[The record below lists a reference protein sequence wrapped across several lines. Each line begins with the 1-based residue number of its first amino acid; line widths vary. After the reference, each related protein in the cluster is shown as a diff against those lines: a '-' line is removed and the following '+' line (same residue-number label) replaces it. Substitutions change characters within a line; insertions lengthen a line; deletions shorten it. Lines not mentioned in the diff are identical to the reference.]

1 MESLKTLPFGP
12 DASVQQQPAIDDDNT
27 AFRYEPHVLCPA
39 CRELLTLAIERHRQ
53 RGAQLSEFIETT
65 YDFAHLCG
73 SAKLGCHVCALFE
86 AAMWTRPHDIVDT
99 ARMRDWKVAFAL
111 LPATD
116 PDALLMITIEC
127 SGNGTT
133 RGYSL
138 PVFSSN
144 HAGPPPSAPTP
155 IAGLSLGKSTGDEE
169 TFNVAKAW
177 LHKCLEEHRLCAEND
192 DAARVVRPRRLL
204 QLGDTIRLV
213 DATVAAGQDYVALSH
228 CWGNQ
233 VLVPTLRG
241 KTDATEAVLRAGV
254 ELSYLPKTFQDAV
267 LVTRK
272 LGFMFLWIDSLC
284 IIQDSA
290 DDWKD
295 QAEIMALVYNN
306 SVLTIA
312 ALKSP
317 GSHDGCFTD
326 ERNPLRLRPCVSEEL
341 GVSVSSWNPGRLWEV
356 EVNTS
361 GYGASPLHSR
371 AWVVQE
377 RYSAP
382 RTLLYGANGIYWEC
396 RCAQASESHYCN
408 VGWDDE
414 SNKKTWLQR
423 LEVRST
429 ESLRLSGWDARRN
442 SSLVTWKDHWIGLLK
457 AYSSCQLTHSTD
469 KIIAVTGL
477 IKEIERRSKAKP
489 RCILG
494 LWDYDLPGMALWYR
508 SRDSAN
514 SATDLI
520 GRLDNKMPTWTW
532 ASVEGRCSYLLSGGD
547 IEWQADV
554 SIDEAAVPATMKVE
568 TWSRQV
574 LLDDDAILLDPDDP
588 KSKDKKWGGDLDET
602 YSWFPDAEMPGPDV
616 PLSAIPLQRV
626 RISSGLWVA
635 RCLVLTP
642 CMKKAGGA
650 EFTRVGVVL
659 IRYSDKRDD
668 PFYSKGK
675 TGTEVVVLE

>member
-1 MESLKTLPFGP
+1 MQTLEALPFGP
-12 DASVQQQPAIDDDNT
+12 QAPGQPPPGTDDKT

-39 CRELLTLAIERHRQ
+39 CQELLALALARQ
-53 RGAQLSEFIETT
+53 RLPGARGSGFIESA
-65 YDFAHLCG
+65 YDFGQLCG
-73 SAKLGCHVCALFE
+73 SAQRGCHVCALFE
-86 AAMWTRPHDIVDT
+86 ASTWTRPHDIVDVD
-99 ARMRDWKVAFAL
+99 RMREWKVAFVL
-111 LPATD
+111 LPAID
-116 PDALLMITIEC
+116 PGALLTITIEC
-127 SGNGTT
+127 SGAGSL

-138 PVFSSN
+138 PVFANDRAGSSPS
-144 HAGPPPSAPTP
+144 GPIST
-155 IAGLSLGKSTGDEE
+155 AGLSLGRSTGDEE
-169 TFNVAKAW
+169 TFAVAKTW
-177 LHKCLEEHRLCAEND
+177 LDRCLKEHRLCAEND

-213 DATVAAGQDYVALSH
+213 DATVAAGQEYVALSH
-228 CWGNQ
+228 CWGQQ
-233 VLVPTLRG
+233 VRVPTL
-241 KTDATEAVLRAGV
+241 TEDTEPELRAGV

-267 LVTRK
+267 AITGR
-272 LGFMFLWIDSLC
+272 LGYQFLWIDSLC
-284 IIQDSA
+284 IIQDSD

-312 ALKSP
+312 ALKSS
-317 GSHDGCFTD
+317 GSHEGCFTYG
-326 ERNPLRLRPCVSEEL
+326 RNPLCLRPCVSDDL

-396 RCAQASESHYCN
+396 RCAQASEAHYCT
-408 VGWDDE
+408 VGWDNE

-423 LEVRST
+423 LEVGSQDT
-429 ESLRLSGWDARRN
+429 LKQPGWDETRKA
-442 SSLVTWKDHWIGLLK
+442 SMVAWKDHWIGLLK

-477 IKEIERRSKAKP
+477 IKEIERCSKAKP

-508 SRDSAN
+508 ARDDAN

-520 GRLDNKMPTWTW
+520 GRLENKMPTWTW
-532 ASVEGRCSYLLSGGD
+532 ASVEGRCSYLPSGGE

-554 SIDEAAVPATMKVE
+554 SIDEGAVPATMRVT
-568 TWSRQV
+568 TWSRKF
-574 LLDDDAILLDPDDP
+574 LLDEDDALQLDPDDA
-588 KSKDKKWGGDLDET
+588 KSKAKEWGGDLEET
-602 YSWFPDAEMPGPDV
+602 YSWFPDCEMPGPDQ
-616 PLSAIPLQRV
+616 PLSVVQMQRV
-626 RISSGLWVA
+626 RIASGLWVA

-642 CMKKAGGA
+642 CRTEAGGGGV
-650 EFTRVGVVL
+650 TRVGVVF

-668 PFYSKGK
+668 PFTEKNAQ
-675 TGTEVVVLE
+675 EVVALK

>member
-1 MESLKTLPFGP
+1 MRTLEALPFGP
-12 DASVQQQPAIDDDNT
+12 HAVGQQPPAAENDN
-27 AFRYEPHVLCPA
+27 AFCYEPHVLCPA
-39 CRELLTLAIERHRQ
+39 CRELLTLAIDQHRQ
-53 RGAQLSEFIETT
+53 PGAQGSDFIETA
-65 YDFAHLCG
+65 YDFGQLCG
-73 SAKLGCHVCALFE
+73 SAQLGCHGCALFE
-86 AAMWTRPHDIVDT
+86 ASTWTRPHDIVD
-99 ARMRDWKVAFAL
+99 ADRMRGWKVAFVL
-111 LPATD
+111 LPAID
-116 PDALLMITIEC
+116 PNALLTITVEC
-127 SGNGTT
+127 SANGSL

-138 PVFSSN
+138 PVFTNDRAGSS
-144 HAGPPPSAPTP
+144 PSGLTP
-155 IAGLSLGKSTGDEE
+155 ITALSLGRSTGDED
-169 TFNVAKAW
+169 TFKVAKTW
-177 LHKCLEEHRLCAEND
+177 LDRCLEEHRLCAEND

-213 DATVAAGQDYVALSH
+213 DSTAAAGHQYVALSH
-228 CWGNQ
+228 CWGDPRL
-233 VLVPTLRG
+233 VHVPTLTE
-241 KTDATEAVLRAGV
+241 KTESKLRAGV

-272 LGFMFLWIDSLC
+272 LGYQFLWIDSLC
-284 IIQDSA
+284 IIQNST

-312 ALKSP
+312 ALKSS
-317 GSHDGCFTD
+317 GSHEGCFT
-326 ERNPLRLRPCVSEEL
+326 EARNPLRLRPCVSEEL
-341 GVSVSSWNPGRLWEV
+341 DVSVYSWNPGRLWEV

-408 VGWDDE
+408 IEQDDE

-423 LEVRST
+423 LEVGST
-429 ESLRLSGWDARRN
+429 DSLKQTGWDATRN
-442 SSLVTWKDHWIGLLK
+442 ASVITWKDHWIGILK

-469 KIIAVTGL
+469 KIIAATGL
-477 IKEIERRSKAKP
+477 IKEIERRSQAKL

-508 SRDSAN
+508 SRDDAN

-520 GRLDNKMPTWTW
+520 GRLENKMPTWTW
-532 ASVEGRCSYLLSGGD
+532 ASVEGRCSYLPSGGE

-554 SIDEAAVPATMKVE
+554 AIDQGVVPATMRIK
-568 TWSRQV
+568 TWRRKF
-574 LLDDDAILLDPDDP
+574 LLDEDDALQLDPDDP
-588 KSKDKKWGGDLDET
+588 KSKAKEWGGDLDET
-602 YSWFPDAEMPGPDV
+602 YPWFPDCEMPGDDQTLAV
-616 PLSAIPLQRV
+616 VQMQRV
-626 RISSGLWVA
+626 RIASGLWVA

-642 CMKKAGGA
+642 GTEEA
-650 EFTRVGVVL
+650 EVFSRVGVVF
-659 IRYSDKRDD
+659 IRYSDKRDN
-668 PFYSKGK
+668 PF
-675 TGTEVVVLE
+675 TDTNAQEVVALK